1 MIGFCDLHYAVK
13 SFFLVVTFVA
23 VCSSICLLPRVF
35 SRKKLMP
42 KLLVPLCFLLSGAM
56 LILFA
61 AEVKSAHPAWKLTP
75 IVEGAAALP
84 VILPILLLLAVIAV
98 LLTIERPQSI
108 VRRTHQHGP
117 G

>member
-61 AEVKSAHPAWKLTP
+61 AQVKSAHPSWHISPCLETY
-75 IVEGAAALP
+75 
-84 VILPILLLLAVIAV
+84 
-98 LLTIERPQSI
+98 TDC
-108 VRRTHQHGP
+108 
-117 G
+117 

>member
-61 AEVKSAHPAWKLTP
+61 AQVKSAHPSWHP
-75 IVEGAAALP
+75 RWIGNG
-84 VILPILLLLAVIAV
+84 
-98 LLTIERPQSI
+98 
-108 VRRTHQHGP
+108 H
-117 G
+117 